1 MSNEHFQKNF
11 KEQLKKQFNVYFKRL
26 PIGPPSKFQLE
37 HLREHFKEYFM
48 DHFKTHRGKHFEEYF
63 TKLEEHFNLPLK
75 KHCMDIY
82 KEHFKKQS
90 S

>member
-1 MSNEHFQKNF
+1 M
-11 KEQLKKQFNVYFKRL
+11 YF
-26 PIGPPSKFQLE
+26 S
-37 HLREHFKEYFM
+37 
-48 DHFKTHRGKHFEEYF
+48 DHFKTHLGKHFEEYF